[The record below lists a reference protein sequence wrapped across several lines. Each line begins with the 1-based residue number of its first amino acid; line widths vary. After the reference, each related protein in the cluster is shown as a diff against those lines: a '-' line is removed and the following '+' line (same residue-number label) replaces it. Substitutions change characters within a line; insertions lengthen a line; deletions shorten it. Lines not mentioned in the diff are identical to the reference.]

1 MTMVQA
7 QPAPVLMLDAAR
19 AADLMSASPMSIQ
32 AAATVPEVVAALTAR
47 GLSAAPVI
55 DERGRPVGVVS
66 RGDLLVHERE
76 RMRTPPAGAAAEPAR
91 AADLMT
97 PVVFSVTPDTPA
109 HQVVEQILNFNVHQL
124 FVVDDN
130 QVLVGVV
137 AVLDVLRRLRPDGPV

>member
-1 MTMVQA
+1 MAIARA
-7 QPAPVLMLDAAR
+7 QPASVLTLEAAR

-32 AAATVPEVVAALTAR
+32 AAATVPEVVAALTGR

-76 RMRTPPAGAAAEPAR
+76 RLRAAPAAQAEPTR

-109 HQVVEQILNFNVHQL
+109 HQVVEQLLNFNVHQL

-130 QVLVGVV
+130 QVLVGAVG
-137 AVLDVLRRLRPDGPV
+137 VLDVLRRLRPGGAL

>member
-1 MTMVQA
+1 MTTVQA
-7 QPAPVLMLDAAR
+7 QPVLTLDAAR

-32 AAATVPEVVAALTAR
+32 AEATVPEVVAALTGR

-76 RMRTPPAGAAAEPAR
+76 RLRSADPSAADPAR
-91 AADLMT
+91 AADVMT
-97 PVVFSVTPDTPA
+97 PVVFSVAPDTPA
-109 HQVVEQILNFNVHQL
+109 HRVVEQMLTFHVHQV

-130 QVLVGVV
+130 QVLVGYVT
-137 AVLDVLRRLRPDGPV
+137 VLDVLRRLRPGGPD

>member
-1 MTMVQA
+1 MTIAQA
-7 QPAPVLMLDAAR
+7 QAAPVLTLEAVR
-19 AADLMSASPMSIQ
+19 AADLMSASPMSVV
-32 AAATVPEVVAALTAR
+32 AEATVPEVTAALTAR
-47 GLSAAPVI
+47 GLPAAPVI

-76 RMRTPPAGAAAEPAR
+76 RLRAVSAGAGGPSR
-91 AADLMT
+91 AADVMT

-109 HQVVEQILNFNVHQL
+109 EKVVEQILNFNVHQV

-137 AVLDVLRRLRPDGPV
+137 TVLDVLRRLRPGAPP